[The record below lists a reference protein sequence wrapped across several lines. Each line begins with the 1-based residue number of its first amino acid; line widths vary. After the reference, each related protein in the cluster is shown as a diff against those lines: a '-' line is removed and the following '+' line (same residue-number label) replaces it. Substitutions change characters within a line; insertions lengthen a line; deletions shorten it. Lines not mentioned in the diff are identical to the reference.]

1 VKEVTDA
8 QKLYEVAALNAK
20 KALEEKKAV
29 IAKGEAQARAN
40 QLKVAAGL
48 TPQEKVE
55 WEYKTK
61 VGIAA
66 ELAKVNVPAVVVG
79 GGDGSGDNVSPM
91 DAIGVNML
99 LDIMNKMDKSK
110 K

>member
-1 VKEVTDA
+1 M
-8 QKLYEVAALNAK
+8 
-20 KALEEKKAV
+20 
-29 IAKGEAQARAN
+29 
-40 QLKVAAGL
+40 
-48 TPQEKVE
+48 E

-61 VGIAA
+61 VGVAA

-79 GGDGSGDNVSPM
+79 GGDGKGGVSPM

-99 LDIMNKMDKSK
+99 LDIMNKMEK